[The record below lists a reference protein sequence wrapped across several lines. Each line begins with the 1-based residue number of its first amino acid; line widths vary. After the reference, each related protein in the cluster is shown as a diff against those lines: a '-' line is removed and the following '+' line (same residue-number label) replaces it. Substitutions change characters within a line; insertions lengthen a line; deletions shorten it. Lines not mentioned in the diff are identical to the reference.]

1 MVIIVEVAVVVDVVI
16 VVVMV
21 MVLVTEEINREIKRC
36 LCTGKT
42 QPLDTR
48 GAHRQME
55 NTSLSN
61 EVGA

>member
-16 VVVMV
+16 VVVVVMV
-21 MVLVTEEINREIKRC
+21 MLLVTEEINREIKRC

-48 GAHRQME
+48 G
-55 NTSLSN
+55 
-61 EVGA
+61 GA